1 MENYGFK
8 VLVAVGIVL
17 ILASFL
23 FVFPYVG
30 FILNKRYAHV
40 TVDSINMT
48 GLNPEDPRNL
58 LIFAVLLFGGAG
70 LHCEGFCPITKRKL
84 RQASLGQNQVKDA
97 SVLIVVCSNTSR
109 SVNRYGK
116 RGTEF
121 YSVIDGAFASMI
133 ILLSAVNEGIGAS
146 FVGALKMIKLQRFLD
161 YQDMLNQ

>member
-1 MENYGFK
+1 MENFGFK

-70 LHCEGFCPITKRKL
+70 LL
-84 RQASLGQNQVKDA
+84 VK
-97 SVLIVVCSNTSR
+97 
-109 SVNRYGK
+109 
-116 RGTEF
+116 
-121 YSVIDGAFASMI
+121 
-133 ILLSAVNEGIGAS
+133 S
-146 FVGALKMIKLQRFLD
+146 FVLLQKGS
-161 YQDMLNQ
+161 YVKHP